1 MSDRRIQ
8 LSRAYDKALPWAML
22 LVIALVMGTLF
33 FLPPAYTT
41 AAAKEFLN
49 GPHIWAVVGFFV
61 GVGVWFWTTKDQ
73 RKAAKLKRTY
83 FEALWSP
90 LNDSQLTQYFKY
102 YIIENSEPAKAQ
114 GYVPVGAHLVKEKPV
129 RIQTACLLHPN
140 GHSVVHIVNKGT
152 LQALEIH
159 SFLDDGSV
167 IASSNLEDAVTKL
180 QREFKASRRGAKT
193 FLAHNPELNTDLL
206 YSQMAPHGFLV
217 HLFPKAKIEELIEEH
232 DRLLKAVLDNPRV
245 GLRKLTARNWREY
258 VLYASRHFSQLRF
271 DLGKLDNAP
280 QPFTFPTGELVKEDY
295 TRRSTGTPTE
305 TIIALIG
312 SDLR

>member
-22 LVIALVMGTLF
+22 FVIALVMGTLF

-90 LNDSQLTQYFKY
+90 LNDSQLTQYFKHD
-102 YIIENSEPAKAQ
+102 ILKNSEPAKAL
-114 GYVPVGAHLVKEKPV
+114 GYIPVGAHLVKEKPV
-129 RIQTACLLHPN
+129 RIQAACLLHPD
-140 GHSVVHIVNKGT
+140 GHSIIQIVHTGT
-152 LQALEIH
+152 LQTLEIQ

-167 IASSNLEDAVTKL
+167 ISSSNVYDAVTKV
-180 QREFKASRRGAKT
+180 QKENNASRRGAKAY
-193 FLAHNPELNTDLL
+193 LAHNPELNTDLL
-206 YSQMAPHGFLV
+206 YEQIAPHGFLV
-217 HLFPKAKIEELIEEH
+217 HLFPESKIEELIQEH
-232 DRLLKAVLDNPRV
+232 DRLVKAVLDNPRV
-245 GLRKLTARNWREY
+245 GLRKLTARNWRDY
-258 VLYASRHFSQLRF
+258 VLYASRRFNQLRF

-295 TRRSTGTPTE
+295 TRLSTGTTTE
-305 TIIALIG
+305 TIIAVIG

>member
-1 MSDRRIQ
+1 
-8 LSRAYDKALPWAML
+8 
-22 LVIALVMGTLF
+22 
-33 FLPPAYTT
+33 
-41 AAAKEFLN
+41 
-49 GPHIWAVVGFFV
+49 
-61 GVGVWFWTTKDQ
+61 
-73 RKAAKLKRTY
+73 
-83 FEALWSP
+83 
-90 LNDSQLTQYFKY
+90 
-102 YIIENSEPAKAQ
+102 
-114 GYVPVGAHLVKEKPV
+114 
-129 RIQTACLLHPN
+129 
-140 GHSVVHIVNKGT
+140 
-152 LQALEIH
+152 
-159 SFLDDGSV
+159 
-167 IASSNLEDAVTKL
+167 
-180 QREFKASRRGAKT
+180 
-193 FLAHNPELNTDLL
+193 
-206 YSQMAPHGFLV
+206 MAPHGFLV